1 MIEMDQ
7 EYNAVTEIKVI
18 GIGGGGGNAINRM
31 VESNI
36 EGAEF
41 IAVNTDKQVLLK
53 SKANKVI
60 QIGEK
65 LTDGQG
71 AGAKAEIGKKA
82 AEESVD
88 VIGEAIAG
96 ADMVFVTAGMGGGTG
111 TGAAPVVAQL
121 AKDKGMLTVGIVTK
135 PFSFEGRRRM
145 TQAEEGI
152 AELSKHVDSLIVIPN
167 EKLKQYSEQQITLL
181 NAFTIADEVLRQGV
195 KSIVD
200 LIKKPGL
207 VNLDFADICSV
218 MKDAGHAHMGVGR
231 ASGKDKAEK
240 AAKAAITS
248 PLLETSIKGASGIV
262 MQVIGSMDLSL
273 DDVTT
278 ASDLVAAE
286 ADPDANIIW
295 GASFDDSFN
304 DEIQITVIA
313 TGFGGAQ
320 AEPNVQAFTPAAA
333 PASTPASNIN
343 FFSAPV
349 QNSAPAAPAAKKDDN
364 IEDILDLF
372 RKKN

>member
-1 MIEMDQ
+1 MIEMNQ
-7 EYNAVTEIKVI
+7 EYDAVTMIKVI

-41 IAVNTDKQVLLK
+41 IAINTDKQVLLK
-53 SKANKVI
+53 SKAHKTI

-65 LTDGQG
+65 ITDGKG

-88 VIGEAIAG
+88 VINEAIAG

-145 TQAEEGI
+145 MQAEAGI
-152 AELSKHVDSLIVIPN
+152 EELSKHVDSIIVIPN
-167 EKLKQYSEQQITLL
+167 EKLKQYVDQQITLL
-181 NAFTIADEVLRQGV
+181 NAFTIADDVLRQGV

-200 LIKKPGL
+200 LVKGTGL
-207 VNLDFADICSV
+207 INLDFADITSI

-248 PLLETSIKGASGIV
+248 PLLETSIKGANGIV
-262 MQVIGSMDLSL
+262 IQILAGKDVPL

-278 ASDLVAAE
+278 ASDLVADE
-286 ADPDANIIW
+286 ADEDANIIW
-295 GASFDDSFN
+295 GACIDEEMS

-313 TGFGGAQ
+313 TGFGGAIND
-320 AEPNVQAFTPAAA
+320 AAAA
-333 PASTPASNIN
+333 PAVSVEPQKDAAGVTNYFGGTQKPVVPGTPASKSTENI
-343 FFSAPV
+343 
-349 QNSAPAAPAAKKDDN
+349 D
-364 IEDILDLF
+364 DILELF
-372 RKKN
+372 KNN